1 MNNIFIDTSFW
12 IAVSDKNEKNHS
24 RSLSLLKEFKK
35 NQNLLVTTNF
45 VLDETFALV
54 RKRQG
59 ISRVI
64 QFRNVIAKFGYQLQ
78 IERVTV
84 TDEENVWKWFER
96 DIDKLSYTDCTSFA
110 VMNRLKINKVATFD
124 EDFVKVGFES
134 I

>member
-35 NQNLLVTTNF
+35 NHNLLVTTNF